1 MASVSAVAVSDLLG
15 SISRLPLAL
24 SLAVDDVHGRYRRTI
39 LGPLWIVLGQ
49 AAMIA
54 GFAIVFSGLFRMDPE
69 TYLLYLAAGFPIW
82 TMLSQFLVDMPNAF
96 IAAKGVIESY
106 ELPWLT
112 HIWRRSFGYVLLFM
126 HHLVIFFAAL
136 VILKAPASLTMLLVI
151 PALVVTTV
159 AGSGIGL
166 MLAALNA
173 RYRDLQ
179 PAMSM
184 IAGVLMLLSPVIWR
198 ADQLHVNTWIVKFNP
213 LHYYISLLRDP
224 LMNIPPSAD
233 LWLGT
238 ILGAVVLFA
247 LGFLTF
253 LLSRKRLYH
262 WL

>member
-1 MASVSAVAVSDLLG
+1 MASVSAVAIGDLVG
-15 SISRLPLAL
+15 SIGRLPLAL

-69 TYLLYLAAGFPIW
+69 SYLLYLAAGFPIW

-96 IAAKGVIESY
+96 IAAKGFIESY

-112 HIWRRSFGYVLLFM
+112 HIWRRSFGYVLLFL
-126 HHLVIFFAAL
+126 HHLVIFFVAL
-136 VILKAPASLTMLLVI
+136 VILKAPAAPTMLLVI
-151 PALVVTTV
+151 PALFVTTV

-198 ADQLHVNTWIVKFNP
+198 ADQLQVNTWIVKFNP

-224 LMNIPPSAD
+224 LMNIPPTVD

-238 ILGAVVLFA
+238 TLGAVVLFA